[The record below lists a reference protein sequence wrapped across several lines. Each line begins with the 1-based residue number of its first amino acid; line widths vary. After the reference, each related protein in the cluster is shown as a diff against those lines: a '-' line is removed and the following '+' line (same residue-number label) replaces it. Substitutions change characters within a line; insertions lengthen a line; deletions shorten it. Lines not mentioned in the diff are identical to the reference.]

1 MYWNVRHNPN
11 EITAPRS
18 GRGMHDS
25 PSAASEQQKWAVFR
39 MNVKNLLATQQ
50 AGFISLHEVLTRM
63 TQADGATHQEAAM
76 LLHRLLWAEDESVRP
91 RWHEYSTLYGKR
103 VASDKQG
110 TASWECLRQAA
121 NSGLPAEW
129 SDDEIPF

>member
-1 MYWNVRHNPN
+1 
-11 EITAPRS
+11 
-18 GRGMHDS
+18 MHDS

-121 NSGLPAEW
+121 NSGVPAEW